1 MKQGIIFDMDGT
13 LWDSADGVAKSW
25 TQVIQNEYKKD
36 MAVTEQDI
44 KRVMGKTMDVIGDI
58 FFPAP
63 PSPYRHYR
71 SVSRPQC
78 LRSHAEALMYSIY
91 ATAPF
96 RHDDRRLFPNLFRV
110 PTAPHGCGSKNF
122 GSL

>member
-58 FFPAP
+58 FFPELTSADHCIVFIL
-63 PSPYRHYR
+63 SFVAAVI
-71 SVSRPQC
+71 VS
-78 LRSHAEALMYSIY
+78 
-91 ATAPF
+91 F
-96 RHDDRRLFPNLFRV
+96 V
-110 PTAPHGCGSKNF
+110 
-122 GSL
+122 

>member
-44 KRVMGKTMDVIGDI
+44 KRVMGKTMDVIEI
-58 FFPAP
+58 FF
-63 PSPYRHYR
+63 SR
-71 SVSRPQC
+71 SL
-78 LRSHAEALMYSIY
+78 LRRNRNLWLENAVTGRMSISAE
-91 ATAPF
+91 TEE
-96 RHDDRRLFPNLFRV
+96 
-110 PTAPHGCGSKNF
+110 NF
-122 GSL
+122 TRSWRIH

>member
-58 FFPAP
+58 FFPELTLAEQK
-63 PSPYRHYR
+63 SLVGNAVTGRMSISAETEENFTR
-71 SVSRPQC
+71 SWRI
-78 LRSHAEALMYSIY
+78 H
-91 ATAPF
+91 
-96 RHDDRRLFPNLFRV
+96 
-110 PTAPHGCGSKNF
+110 
-122 GSL
+122 

>member
-58 FFPAP
+58 FFPELT
-63 PSPYRHYR
+63 S
-71 SVSRPQC
+71 
-78 LRSHAEALMYSIY
+78 AEQ
-91 ATAPF
+91 
-96 RHDDRRLFPNLFRV
+96 
-110 PTAPHGCGSKNF
+110 K
-122 GSL
+122 SLVWKMR

>member
-44 KRVMGKTMDVIGDI
+44 K
-58 FFPAP
+58 
-63 PSPYRHYR
+63 
-71 SVSRPQC
+71 
-78 LRSHAEALMYSIY
+78 L
-91 ATAPF
+91 
-96 RHDDRRLFPNLFRV
+96 
-110 PTAPHGCGSKNF
+110 
-122 GSL
+122 SLIHI

>member
-58 FFPAP
+58 FFRSLLRRNRNLWLENAVTGRM
-63 PSPYRHYR
+63 SISAETEENFTGVGEYTEKTQRTVSSVYR
-71 SVSRPQC
+71 
-78 LRSHAEALMYSIY
+78 
-91 ATAPF
+91 
-96 RHDDRRLFPNLFRV
+96 
-110 PTAPHGCGSKNF
+110 K
-122 GSL
+122 

>member
-58 FFPAP
+58 FFPELTSAEQK
-63 PSPYRHYR
+63 SLVGEYTEKTQRTVSSVYR
-71 SVSRPQC
+71 
-78 LRSHAEALMYSIY
+78 
-91 ATAPF
+91 
-96 RHDDRRLFPNLFRV
+96 
-110 PTAPHGCGSKNF
+110 K
-122 GSL
+122 

>member
-58 FFPAP
+58 FFPELTSAEQK
-63 PSPYRHYR
+63 SLVGNAVTGRMSISAETEENFTR
-71 SVSRPQC
+71 SWRI
-78 LRSHAEALMYSIY
+78 H
-91 ATAPF
+91 
-96 RHDDRRLFPNLFRV
+96 
-110 PTAPHGCGSKNF
+110 
-122 GSL
+122 